1 MNSRREKDHLL
12 FLFVLE
18 VVGVGDGEQVETTL
32 LLQQITLSLSTKLDE
47 CQSQRS
53 LYLIE
58 QDDMVTSLTYIP
70 H

>member
-18 VVGVGDGEQVETTL
+18 VVWVGDGEQVETTL

-47 CQSQRS
+47 CQGQRCF
-53 LYLIE
+53 YLIE